1 MKQVIASAMSFGAAM
16 VKLALTAAA
25 TATPPTG
32 SAHLQAIPT
41 GRSRQPGK
49 PGKAGDKMARHAKE
63 NRLGVRR

>member
-1 MKQVIASAMSFGAAM
+1 MKQVIAGAMSFGAAL

-32 SAHLQAIPT
+32 S

-63 NRLGVRR
+63 NHLGVRR

>member
-1 MKQVIASAMSFGAAM
+1 MKQVIASAMSFGAAL

-25 TATPPTG
+25 TAAPPIS
-32 SAHLQAIPT
+32 SAHIQAVPT

-63 NRLGVRR
+63 NRLGVRS